1 MPNSPKPKYKSY
13 QRITIVMAIITI
25 FILGVSIFYGIIGTR
40 KIEEVK
46 ADNSNLVSKLPVS
59 ATIEDFE
66 DIRFEYSII
75 GTKGNIKYYNNFLV
89 NINGK
94 KIILET
100 SDPKNINIGKVVNIT
115 KDLSFAGSG
124 KRDEIKNNA
133 LINITKNKLK
143 LLEGENESIPILS
156 HYTDNDKWRDESN
169 IWLTL
174 GISTIIT
181 AYYYHGYRK
190 SYREHQQEQMVINYQ
205 KEEKERLIPNPLT
218 TPSPKIQ

>member
-13 QRITIVMAIITI
+13 QRITIVMAIITV
-25 FILGVSIFYGIIGTR
+25 FILGVAIFYGIIGTR
-40 KIEEVK
+40 KIEQVK

-75 GTKGNIKYYNNFLV
+75 GTKGTKGNIKYYNNFLV
-89 NINGK
+89 KINGK

-100 SDPKNINIGKVVNIT
+100 SDPKNINTGKVINII

-124 KRDEIKNNA
+124 KRDEIRNNA

-181 AYYYHGYRK
+181 VCYYLGYK
-190 SYREHQQEQMVINYQ
+190 KKLREYQQEKMVIHYQ
-205 KEEKERLIPNPLT
+205 KEEQKQTQLDY
-218 TPSPKIQ
+218 